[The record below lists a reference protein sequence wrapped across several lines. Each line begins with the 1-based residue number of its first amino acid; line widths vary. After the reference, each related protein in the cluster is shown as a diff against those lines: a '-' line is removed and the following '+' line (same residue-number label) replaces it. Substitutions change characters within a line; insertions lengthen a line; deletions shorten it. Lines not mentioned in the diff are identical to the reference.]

1 MDYHQKE
8 NYHYS
13 EYKFSGA
20 SMYLFGLIGAVLYT
34 FITHDLMASAG
45 SIWILGFL
53 ITFGLSAT
61 FGYFVRKYFIKR
73 RLNKESENEHDQDS
87 GSDR

>member
-1 MDYHQKE
+1 M
-8 NYHYS
+8 
-13 EYKFSGA
+13 
-20 SMYLFGLIGAVLYT
+20 AVQVYPLLARGV
-34 FITHDLMASAG
+34 F
-45 SIWILGFL
+45 
-53 ITFGLSAT
+53 AT